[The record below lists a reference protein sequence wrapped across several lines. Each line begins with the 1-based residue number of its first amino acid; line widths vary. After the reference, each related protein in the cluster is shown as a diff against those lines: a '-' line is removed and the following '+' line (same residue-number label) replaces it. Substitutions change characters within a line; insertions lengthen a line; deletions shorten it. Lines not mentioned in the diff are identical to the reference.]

1 VRREK
6 RIRAKERRGREKGEK
21 DKSKRIRV
29 REKGEKD
36 NSKRKKRKGERR
48 KG

>member
-6 RIRAKERRGREKGEK
+6 RIKSKERIG
-21 DKSKRIRV
+21 

-36 NSKRKKRKGERR
+36 NSKRKRGKGEGRKG
-48 KG
+48 